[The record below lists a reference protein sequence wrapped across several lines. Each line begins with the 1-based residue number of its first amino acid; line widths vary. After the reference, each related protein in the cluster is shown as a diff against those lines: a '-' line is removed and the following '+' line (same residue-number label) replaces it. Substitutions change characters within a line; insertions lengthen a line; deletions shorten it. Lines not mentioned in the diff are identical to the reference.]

1 LFQLS
6 NNLKYWLCQFFGWGL
21 FTALSVYNSS
31 VQANTSSSTVVAD
44 VLFGLMGLSLSHL
57 CRIYIYQRIWQNLS
71 TEQLVPKVL
80 LSIGTQA
87 LVLGTVYTFT
97 LDLLYHQSFM
107 KEAGARFSGV
117 FFVSLLMIGM
127 WHLIYFIIKF
137 IQRNRNLLIDRLQ
150 MENNVKSL
158 QIKTIKNNLQPHFIF
173 NALNSIRALVDED
186 PSRARNSITQLSNI
200 LRSSILA
207 DKVETVPL
215 QKELEIVRDY
225 LDLEGIRYEER
236 LRTSYKIDDNTL
248 QLPVPPL
255 MLQTLCENAIKHGIS
270 ANSQGGFVHLAS
282 TIEKDMHCI
291 TITNTGQYNPERILP
306 VNNTH
311 GSGFGLESSKERL
324 AFLFGKQASLIIA
337 NTSNTEVQ
345 LKINIPLTPA
355 TL

>member
-1 LFQLS
+1 LLPLS
-6 NNLKYWLCQFFGWGL
+6 NNTKYWLCQFFGWGL

-31 VQANTSSSTVVAD
+31 VQAGQSNTIVAD
-44 VLFGLMGLSLSHL
+44 ILFGLMGLSVSHL
-57 CRIYIYQRIWQNLS
+57 CRVYIYQKIWQNLA
-71 TEQLVPKVL
+71 TEQLVPRVL
-80 LSIGTQA
+80 LSIGVQA

-107 KEAGARFSGV
+107 HEAGARFSGV

-186 PSRARNSITQLSNI
+186 PNRARNSITQLSNI

-215 QKELEIVRDY
+215 QKEMEIVRDY

-236 LRTSYKIDDNTL
+236 LQASYEIADNTL
-248 QLPVPPL
+248 NLPVPPL
-255 MLQTLCENAIKHGIS
+255 MLQTLCENSIKHGIS
-270 ANSQGGFVHLAS
+270 ANSQGGFVHLTS
-282 TIEKDMHCI
+282 IIEKDNHII
-291 TITNTGQYNPERILP
+291 TITNTGQYNPERLLP
-306 VNNTH
+306 ANNAH

-324 AFLFGKQASLIIA
+324 SFLFGKQATLNIT
-337 NTSNTEVQ
+337 NKTETEVE
-345 LKINIPLTPA
+345 LKIIIPLTTPA